1 MTKTQQTQSALP
13 VMNHKTFTKINHG
26 CIILNSSFSLTFV
39 PTVKNTITT
48 NLQLLL
54 NHAYNNNQSAK
65 KWLLV
70 NLFCTVIFHI
80 HEQEFVSKK
89 KKKVC
94 QQSCKVHALLVFWVQ
109 PPGIWV
115 FGWGFSEIG
124 CPESLRGSDLP
135 KTQSEVHLSTTVSWL
150 KRLIH
155 TYIYKHKN

>member
-89 KKKVC
+89 KK
-94 QQSCKVHALLVFWVQ
+94 SMSAEL
-109 PPGIWV
+109 
-115 FGWGFSEIG
+115 
-124 CPESLRGSDLP
+124 
-135 KTQSEVHLSTTVSWL
+135 
-150 KRLIH
+150 
-155 TYIYKHKN
+155 